1 MSLVTGRIALGAAG
15 LAAAAFG
22 GWHLVENGR
31 LVAVLVWLV
40 AAVAVHD
47 GIVAPATLVVTAT
60 AARFVRGRA
69 RRPVLV
75 AFVLLGTVTAT
86 AVPVLGGWGRRA
98 DNPTLLDRH
107 YLLGW
112 WAFAAVVVLGT
123 SLGGVLGRVRRGPS
137 REGSS

>member
-1 MSLVTGRIALGAAG
+1 
-15 LAAAAFG
+15 
-22 GWHLVENGR
+22 
-31 LVAVLVWLV
+31 VLVWLV

-47 GIVAPATLVVTAT
+47 GIVAPATHVVTAT